1 MPSSGAAIIPFLAM
15 GVAERFGARVMVR
28 HCFLPPKEAG
38 REAVGLV
45 FAHARSSVEVWHGQ
59 GWS

>member
-1 MPSSGAAIIPFLAM
+1 M
-15 GVAERFGARVMVR
+15 GVAEGFGARVMVT